1 METKVITPRAE
12 EERLKKLA
20 MEWERVEMEKKTI
33 EEERL
38 RSQQAVKKR
47 VDIAIGPDEAME
59 TKSEVQYSTWT
70 ETRVI
75 ETPAISTTEQQTDN
89 KQVRFSISQ
98 EPVKTQVSVP
108 KIDEEDEEVWEVLV
122 SSDQNSWKTV
132 AQETLPS
139 SVVRKTSLS
148 TLEHQ
153 VKEKLS
159 AETQKVL
166 DEAEEVRFSE
176 EVVKTVV
183 QNEVKDTL
191 TQRHHSVANVWTDA
205 GGSPGGLSALGA
217 NRTRSHS
224 MLPASSYH
232 GGSSSSLLSPNSAAE
247 VSSSYTRTRQ
257 RSGSREYSPSPY
269 RVSLSIP

>member
-59 TKSEVQYSTWT
+59 TK
-70 ETRVI
+70 
-75 ETPAISTTEQQTDN
+75 
-89 KQVRFSISQ
+89 

-159 AETQKVL
+159 AET
-166 DEAEEVRFSE
+166 
-176 EVVKTVV
+176 
-183 QNEVKDTL
+183 
-191 TQRHHSVANVWTDA
+191 
-205 GGSPGGLSALGA
+205 
-217 NRTRSHS
+217 
-224 MLPASSYH
+224 
-232 GGSSSSLLSPNSAAE
+232 
-247 VSSSYTRTRQ
+247 
-257 RSGSREYSPSPY
+257 
-269 RVSLSIP
+269 

>member
-59 TKSEVQYSTWT
+59 T
-70 ETRVI
+70 
-75 ETPAISTTEQQTDN
+75 
-89 KQVRFSISQ
+89 
-98 EPVKTQVSVP
+98 